1 MQQSAWAHGPSD
13 LPEAVDRDDMLPEV
27 VHPEHYPHSA
37 YEQDKHLAPGYS
49 PYSYQGP
56 VVPAL
61 VNGGSPPRRGWT
73 RRTWIILAVIIG
85 LVVVGVGLGVGL
97 GIGLRSS
104 SEDPAPSA
112 SPSETPDGN
121 GSNGGSSAA
130 DSAAAGNLFEG
141 SSLAAT
147 NYTDTNGFIHLYV
160 FFQAANKELLTSQW
174 DSQNKTWSTM
184 SISKILSSTGL
195 TLNLIPASPIAA
207 YTYTNPTFQTRVYFL
222 TTGNSIREIISSE
235 DPTLATNWRQGQL
248 GSNKLITAA
257 EGSKLAALRPH
268 CGTSR
273 NCQVNY
279 PWMAIAYQ
287 GEGGV
292 IAVSRADD
300 WESMDRPFG
309 PAEPGAVI
317 GLSSVMRRN
326 NITDVEWSL
335 FYDEDGDL
343 QEFNSEKLLGSWTRG
358 PSTGFAPSPSGPN
371 IASFSY
377 ELVNMM
383 IISVDPDGD
392 LEVRTWDTK
401 AWSGLDPPNLLA
413 AEGAPDEPKFEA
425 VAGTSQRRVFG
436 VVNGT
441 VHQWEFFAL
450 SPRQWGYLGTVPTE
464 MKP

>member
-1 MQQSAWAHGPSD
+1 MHQSGWAHGPSD

-27 VHPEHYPHSA
+27 VPPGHPHSA
-37 YEQDKHLAPGYS
+37 YDQDKHLAPGYS
-49 PYSYQGP
+49 PYGYQEPPTQAVTGTP
-56 VVPAL
+56 
-61 VNGGSPPRRGWT
+61 PPRGIWT
-73 RRTWIILAVIIG
+73 RRKWIILAVILG

-104 SEDPAPSA
+104 SSGDPAPTA
-112 SPSETPDGN
+112 SPSETPDNN

-147 NYTDTNGFIHLYV
+147 NYTDTDGFIHLYV

-174 DSQNKTWSTM
+174 DSENKTWSTM

-273 NCQVNY
+273 NCQFNY
-279 PWMAIAYQ
+279 PWMALAYQ
-287 GEGGV
+287 GDGGV
-292 IAVSRADD
+292 IAVTRADD
-300 WESMDRPFG
+300 WEAMDLPFG
-309 PAEPGAVI
+309 PAERGAVI
-317 GLSSVMRRN
+317 GLSSVMRNN

-335 FYDEDGDL
+335 FYDEDGKL
-343 QEFNSEKLLGSWTRG
+343 QEFNSENRLGDWIRG
-358 PSTGFAPSPSGPN
+358 
-371 IASFSY
+371 
-377 ELVNMM
+377 M
-383 IISVDPDGD
+383 
-392 LEVRTWDTK
+392 
-401 AWSGLDPPNLLA
+401 
-413 AEGAPDEPKFEA
+413 
-425 VAGTSQRRVFG
+425 
-436 VVNGT
+436 
-441 VHQWEFFAL
+441 
-450 SPRQWGYLGTVPTE
+450 
-464 MKP
+464 